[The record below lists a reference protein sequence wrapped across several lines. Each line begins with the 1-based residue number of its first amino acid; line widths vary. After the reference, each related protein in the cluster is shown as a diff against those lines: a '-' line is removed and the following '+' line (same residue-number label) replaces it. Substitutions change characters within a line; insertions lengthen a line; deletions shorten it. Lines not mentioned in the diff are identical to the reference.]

1 MAEPQAK
8 ADPTKTPLGS
18 EAKSALNIG
27 VPSTGQGVSVVNG
40 GSGFAKKE
48 KPQSPAALLDHQHP
62 FAQKIKD
69 NREQEALL
77 NQQHA
82 GLSVQIAKGKQAQD
96 ELMAKAETDGAA
108 QEQRTAQLALDG
120 YRETRKNFPGTEFHP
135 TPNNI
140 QSLATIFGLTALI
153 GESMGGQGQMSA
165 MNALSSMNGMMQGW
179 QQGRSDLWQREK
191 LQHDAHMNTVKNIQ
205 EGAQKE
211 LELALK
217 TAPSDR
223 AKALAMAKEVAVK
236 MGSDIL
242 KPMADRGEID
252 RMLKLVQSQG
262 KDLVTMEKLKMQAIE
277 QDRRQQETTHKVNKE
292 QKQSAVADKEAIKL
306 VTLTSLAKDM
316 EKIRKEWK
324 PEFTLGAV
332 AGLGSELNEEMRR
345 RIESQKGV
353 EAAKWWG
360 DYYRIIAKERHDM
373 HGSALTKGETNI
385 YNAYNIKS
393 GDTAGLIKSRLDS
406 QLEHYLKEKENSKIK
421 LTAIGAKVPEI
432 NLPDVVL
439 PLLEEPSSEGEDPN
453 LEYRTNPN
461 TGERESSPRMAA
473 Q

>member
-1 MAEPQAK
+1 
-8 ADPTKTPLGS
+8 
-18 EAKSALNIG
+18 
-27 VPSTGQGVSVVNG
+27 
-40 GSGFAKKE
+40 
-48 KPQSPAALLDHQHP
+48 
-62 FAQKIKD
+62 
-69 NREQEALL
+69 
-77 NQQHA
+77 
-82 GLSVQIAKGKQAQD
+82 
-96 ELMAKAETDGAA
+96 
-108 QEQRTAQLALDG
+108 
-120 YRETRKNFPGTEFHP
+120 
-135 TPNNI
+135 
-140 QSLATIFGLTALI
+140 
-153 GESMGGQGQMSA
+153 MSA

-191 LQHDAHMNTVKNIQ
+191 LQYDAYINRVKTIQ

-223 AKALAMAKEVAVK
+223 AEALAIAKEVAVK
-236 MGSDIL
+236 MGSGIL
-242 KPMADRGEID
+242 KPMADRGEIE
-252 RMLKLVQSQG
+252 RMLKIVQSNG
-262 KDLVTMEKLKMQAIE
+262 KDFVTMEKLKMQAIE
-277 QDRRQQETTHKVNKE
+277 QARRQEETTHKVNKE
-292 QKQSAVADKEAIKL
+292 QKQSNIADREAIKL

-324 PEFTLGAV
+324 PAFTLGAV

>member
-1 MAEPQAK
+1 
-8 ADPTKTPLGS
+8 
-18 EAKSALNIG
+18 
-27 VPSTGQGVSVVNG
+27 
-40 GSGFAKKE
+40 
-48 KPQSPAALLDHQHP
+48 
-62 FAQKIKD
+62 
-69 NREQEALL
+69 
-77 NQQHA
+77 
-82 GLSVQIAKGKQAQD
+82 
-96 ELMAKAETDGAA
+96 
-108 QEQRTAQLALDG
+108 
-120 YRETRKNFPGTEFHP
+120 
-135 TPNNI
+135 
-140 QSLATIFGLTALI
+140 
-153 GESMGGQGQMSA
+153 
-165 MNALSSMNGMMQGW
+165 
-179 QQGRSDLWQREK
+179 
-191 LQHDAHMNTVKNIQ
+191 
-205 EGAQKE
+205 
-211 LELALK
+211 
-217 TAPSDR
+217 
-223 AKALAMAKEVAVK
+223 
-236 MGSDIL
+236 
-242 KPMADRGEID
+242 
-252 RMLKLVQSQG
+252 
-262 KDLVTMEKLKMQAIE
+262 MQAIE

-292 QKQSAVADKEAIKL
+292 QKQSNVADKEAIKL

-324 PEFTLGAV
+324 PGFTLGAV

-373 HGSALTKGETNI
+373 HGSALTQGETNI